1 MDYSGTE
8 FPVSIGLRSQ
18 MYYYVKDNE
27 KGGKTAE
34 GIKKYVV
41 KKISNMKIINMYFS
55 ITNRYVTKWNY
66 PKQQSPTWKLWAE

>member
-1 MDYSGTE
+1 MYS
-8 FPVSIGLRSQ
+8 
-18 MYYYVKDNE
+18 YVKDNE

-55 ITNRYVTKWNY
+55 ITNKYVTK
-66 PKQQSPTWKLWAE
+66 

>member
-1 MDYSGTE
+1 
-8 FPVSIGLRSQ
+8 

-27 KGGKTAE
+27 KDGKTAE

-55 ITNRYVTKWNY
+55 ITNKYVTK
-66 PKQQSPTWKLWAE
+66 

>member
-41 KKISNMKIINMYFS
+41 KKISNMKIINMHFS
-55 ITNRYVTKWNY
+55 ITNKYVTK
-66 PKQQSPTWKLWAE
+66 